1 MNKARKLL
9 PGLVFGVAGSQSF
22 AAFAADDYS
31 SITGAVSA
39 TAIVAG
45 IGVIA
50 GVMFLPRVSRWGF
63 RQIMA
68 LIK

>member
-1 MNKARKLL
+1 MNKAKKILT
-9 PGLVFGVAGSQSF
+9 GLGVMVVGAPVF
-22 AAFAADDYS
+22 AATDYS

-39 TAIVAG
+39 TDIVAG
-45 IGVIA
+45 IAVIA

>member
-1 MNKARKLL
+1 MSK
-9 PGLVFGVAGSQSF
+9 FQSYVLMATLF
-22 AAFAADDYS
+22 VVGAPVFAADATDYS
-31 SITGAVSA
+31 AITGSVSS

-45 IGVIA
+45 IGTIA
-50 GVMFLPRVSRWGF
+50 GVMFLPRVARWGF

>member
-1 MNKARKLL
+1 MNKAQKLL
-9 PGLVFGVAGSQSF
+9 LGLVGAVAGSQ
-22 AAFAADDYS
+22 AFAADDYS

>member
-1 MNKARKLL
+1 MNKIQSYVLL
-9 PGLVFGVAGSQSF
+9 ACLAVVGSP
-22 AAFAADDYS
+22 AFAVDDYS
-31 SITGAVSA
+31 AITGAVSA

-45 IGVIA
+45 IGVVA

>member
-1 MNKARKLL
+1 MNKAQKLL
-9 PGLVFGVAGSQSF
+9 LGFGAAVVGSQ
-22 AAFAADDYS
+22 AFAVDDYS
-31 SITGAVSA
+31 AITGAVSA

-45 IGVIA
+45 IGVVA

>member
-1 MNKARKLL
+1 MNKFQRYALMAC
-9 PGLVFGVAGSQSF
+9 LVVCGAP
-22 AAFAADDYS
+22 AFAAVDYS
-31 SITGAVSA
+31 SITDAVSA
-39 TAIVAG
+39 TGIVAG

-50 GVMFLPRVSRWGF
+50 GVMFLPRVARWGF

>member
-1 MNKARKLL
+1 MSK
-9 PGLVFGVAGSQSF
+9 FQSYVLMATLF
-22 AAFAADDYS
+22 VVGAPVFAADDYS
-31 SITGAVSA
+31 AITGSVSS

-45 IGVIA
+45 IGTIA
-50 GVMFLPRVSRWGF
+50 GVMFLPRVARWGF